1 MTKELWNI
9 LTKTT
14 DSVRYSDSKAASLLT
29 VHGVI
34 ITVIYTNAT
43 IVYTYV
49 TSCWMTMFLGF
60 LTAISILASVVISF
74 MVVSPYLVKNITPS
88 LMYFGDIQ
96 ANFKN
101 HQDYYQALKATFS
114 DSDKI
119 DEQLAQQIH
128 VNSII
133 AWRKFTL
140 VGRSIQ
146 FFYVSLFLLL
156 VNLVVCLSVVSL

>member
-1 MTKELWNI
+1 MTQELWNI

-14 DSVRYSDSKAASLLT
+14 DSVRYSDSKAVSLLT

-43 IVYTYV
+43 IVYSYV
-49 TSCWMTMFLGF
+49 ASCTMTLILGF
-60 LTAISILASVVISF
+60 MTAVSILASVVISF
-74 MVVSPYLVKNITPS
+74 MVVRPFMVKNTPPS
-88 LMYFGDIQ
+88 LMYFGNIQ
-96 ANFKN
+96 ANYKN
-101 HQDYYQALKATFS
+101 HQDYYQALKETFS

-128 VNSII
+128 INSII
-133 AWRKFTL
+133 AWRKFTM

-156 VNLVVCLSVVSL
+156 VNLVVCLSGV